1 MMKMDTPPPTPHPIA
16 VILLAGGQGTRA
28 GLGQPKQQAM
38 LGGKPV
44 LRWSY
49 DRFAARADVTA
60 IVLVG
65 DDTTQALVP
74 DAPRLFRAAAG
85 PTRRVSVANGLAA
98 LAALAELSADDGIV
112 LVHDTA
118 RPGVDDGVIDRLSGA
133 VAAGAGAAI
142 PVLPVADTL
151 VATAGDVTGDVID
164 RSTLA
169 RVQTPQAF
177 RLGTL
182 RAAHTRWQGD
192 EPTDDA
198 QMVRALGIDVVT
210 VAGNPALH
218 KLTWAEDAAIIA
230 ALMGLEHGAMTQRRI
245 TVGNGYDV
253 HRLVADKPLWLCGIE
268 IAHTHGLSGHSD
280 ADVALHALT
289 DAILGALAE
298 GDIGS
303 HFPPT
308 DEAWRGAAS
317 HRFVRFA
324 AERVAARAGTIDHVD
339 VTIIAEAPK
348 VGPHR
353 DAMRAAVAEMLG
365 VPLGHVSVKAT
376 TTEGLGF
383 TGRRE
388 GIAAQATATISLPRD
403 V

>member
-1 MMKMDTPPPTPHPIA
+1 MANSSRVPHPVA
-16 VILLAGGQGTRA
+16 VILLAGGHGTRA
-28 GLGQPKQQAM
+28 ALGQPKQRAM

-49 DRFAARADVTA
+49 DCFAARTDVTA

-65 DDTTQALVP
+65 DDVTQSLVE
-74 DAPRLFRAAAG
+74 DEARLHRAAPGA
-85 PTRRVSVANGLAA
+85 TRRASVANGLAA
-98 LAALAELSADDGIV
+98 LAALPGDTAV
-112 LVHDTA
+112 LIHDSA
-118 RPGVDDGVIDRLSGA
+118 RPGVTNGVIGRLCDALAGGA
-133 VAAGAGAAI
+133 EAAI

-151 VATAGDVTGDVID
+151 VTTMAGITGDVID
-164 RSTLA
+164 RSALV

-177 RLGTL
+177 RLATL
-182 RAAHTRWQGD
+182 RRAHAKWSGG
-192 EPTDDA
+192 EATDDA
-198 QMVRALGIDVVT
+198 QMVRALDVEVVT
-210 VAGNPALH
+210 VEGDAALH
-218 KLTWAEDAAIIA
+218 KLTWAEDAAILA
-230 ALMGLEHGAMTQRRI
+230 ALMGVEDGGMTQRRMA
-245 TVGNGYDV
+245 VGSGYDV
-253 HRLVADKPLWLCGIE
+253 HRLVLGKPLWLCGLE

-289 DAILGALAE
+289 DAILGALGE

-303 HFPPT
+303 HFPPS

-324 AERVAARAGTIDHVD
+324 VERVAARGGVIDHVD

-353 DAMRAAVAEMLG
+353 DAMRAALAEMLE
-365 VPLGHVSVKAT
+365 VPMDHVSVKAT

-383 TGRRE
+383 AGRRE
-388 GIAAQATATISLPRD
+388 GIAAQATATLSLPR
-403 V
+403 